1 MKLIGEGKLL
11 RIFVGESD
19 RWDGRPLYEAIVH
32 QARAM
37 GLAGATVLRG
47 IEGFGASSVVHT
59 SRILRLSEDLP
70 MVIEIVDSADRI
82 DAFLE
87 ATEAMVEEGLVTL
100 ERVDYPEIPGTRR
113 RHMTVLGVALGGALG
128 ALARYRLSG
137 LVAVRQ
143 KTPFPAGTLVVNVV
157 GSLLL
162 GAMFG
167 LVVAGRVSDSALV
180 WGGVGFLGALTTFST
195 FTYETAILIEDG
207 AWGYAAR
214 NAMLTIGLSF
224 GAAALGFVALR

>member
-1 MKLIGEGKLL
+1 
-11 RIFVGESD
+11 
-19 RWDGRPLYEAIVH
+19 
-32 QARAM
+32 
-37 GLAGATVLRG
+37 
-47 IEGFGASSVVHT
+47 
-59 SRILRLSEDLP
+59 
-70 MVIEIVDSADRI
+70 
-82 DAFLE
+82 
-87 ATEAMVEEGLVTL
+87 
-100 ERVDYPEIPGTRR
+100 
-113 RHMTVLGVALGGALG
+113 MTVLGVALGGALG

-167 LVVAGRVSDSALV
+167 LVVAGRVSDSALA